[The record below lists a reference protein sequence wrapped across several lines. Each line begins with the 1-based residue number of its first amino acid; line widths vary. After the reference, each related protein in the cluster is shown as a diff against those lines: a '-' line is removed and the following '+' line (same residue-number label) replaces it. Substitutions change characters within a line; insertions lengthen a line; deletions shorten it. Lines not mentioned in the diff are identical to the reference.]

1 MKAFTVAVV
10 VGGVLMAG
18 LVFAQQPPVA
28 QPPAKPPV
36 QSAPPQAPAAPAA
49 TAPAPAPA
57 PAPRFPEGIRYAFV
71 NIQQIA
77 AESVEGKTASTKI
90 EAFRA
95 KKASDLNERNKQVEA
110 NQAKLRSTV
119 ITEETRAQVQR
130 DIDKAQVEIQRMTQ
144 DAQAELQE
152 MQNGLQLE
160 FQRKLGPVIQGVAV
174 EKGLHLLFSQADSGM
189 VWADPGLDLTAEVIR
204 RFDAAAGVAAPKK

>member
-1 MKAFTVAVV
+1 MKAFTVAAVV
-10 VGGVLMAG
+10 SGVLMAG
-18 LVFAQQPPVA
+18 LAFAQQPPVA

-36 QSAPPQAPAAPAA
+36 QAAPPQAAPPPAPAV
-49 TAPAPAPA
+49 PAPAPK
-57 PAPRFPEGIRYAFV
+57 FPEGIRYAFI

-77 AESVEGKTASTKI
+77 AESAEGKVASTKI

-95 KKASDLNERNKQVEA
+95 KKAADLNERNKQVEA

-130 DIDKAQVEIQRMTQ
+130 DIDKTTVEIQRLTQ

-152 MQNGLQLE
+152 MQNSLQLE

>member
-1 MKAFTVAVV
+1 
-10 VGGVLMAG
+10 
-18 LVFAQQPPVA
+18 
-28 QPPAKPPV
+28 V
-36 QSAPPQAPAAPAA
+36 QAAPPQAVPPQVAPAA
-49 TAPAPAPA
+49 VAPAPAPK
-57 PAPRFPEGIRYAFV
+57 FPEGIRYAFI

-77 AESVEGKTASTKI
+77 AESAEGKVASTKI

-95 KKASDLNERNKQVEA
+95 KKAADLNERNKQVEA

-130 DIDKAQVEIQRMTQ
+130 DIDKATVDIQRLTQ

-174 EKGLHLLFSQADSGM
+174 EKGLHMLFSQADSGM